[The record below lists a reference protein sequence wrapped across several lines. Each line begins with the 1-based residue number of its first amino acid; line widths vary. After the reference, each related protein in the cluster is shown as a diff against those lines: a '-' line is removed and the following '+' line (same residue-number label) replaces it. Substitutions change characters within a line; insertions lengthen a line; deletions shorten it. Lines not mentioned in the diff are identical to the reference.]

1 MHKPTVKVLNKDIV
15 LVGIDFIEGKDFK
28 EDLVRLLEVHDPD
41 TIGLALCEKRF
52 ETMEGRDQWREKPL
66 LPEYKEGMTGTIIY
80 QAFIDAVR
88 ENLRIFKDV
97 EPEIHIAQLV
107 PLTKDLDVNTEFID
121 MDVTLV
127 LARAMK
133 GMSPS
138 EKLRMVWYF
147 KSSMLSFSEHKKS
160 KTIIH
165 MEMHDDMVDGVL
177 TSISKFA
184 PVSAKKAKGERIEYI
199 SKKILE
205 YSKDGKILAVIPES
219 KLKDIAHEIR
229 MIKKSERIHGEVS
242 GYQHLEEVTKRVYT
256 KALRFVSPLFFI
268 SLAVYLFFFSDV
280 LNIWRAWL
288 YWFLAVGGM
297 AALGASLARGHPLSI
312 ITSFF
317 LAPFMS
323 LTLIGPGWIAGYV
336 ELKVRNPKVSDIK
349 EVTSCGSAN
358 EFLSNNVIKVF
369 MVGIFSNV
377 FTWVG
382 LFIVLPIFIAFIG

>member
-1 MHKPTVKVLNKDIV
+1 MQKPVVRELNKDIV
-15 LVGIDFIEGKDFK
+15 LVGIDFIEGEDFK
-28 EDLVRLLEVHDPD
+28 EDLVRLLEVHKPD
-41 TIGLALCEKRF
+41 TLGLALCEKRF
-52 ETMEGRDQWREKPL
+52 ETMEEREEWRKKPL
-66 LPEYKEGMTGTIIY
+66 LPEYKEGMTSTIIY

-88 ENLRIFKDV
+88 ENIRIFQNV
-97 EPEIHIAQLV
+97 EPETHIAQLV
-107 PLTKDLDVNTEFID
+107 PLTKGLDLNTEFID

-147 KSSMLSFSEHKKS
+147 KASMLSFSEHKKS
-160 KTIIH
+160 KTVID
-165 MEMHDDMVDGVL
+165 MDMHDDMVDGVL
-177 TSISKFA
+177 TSVSKFA
-184 PVSAKKAKGERIEYI
+184 PITAEKAKNERIEYL
-199 SKKILE
+199 SKKVLE
-205 YSKDGKILAVIPES
+205 HSKKGKILAVIPES
-219 KLKDIAHEIR
+219 KLKEVTQKLREI
-229 MIKKSERIHGEVS
+229 KSSERKHGKES

-256 KALRFVSPLFFI
+256 KALRFVSPVFFI

-336 ELKVRNPKVSDIK
+336 ELKVIDPKVSDIK
-349 EVTSCGSAN
+349 EVTSCSSAN

-369 MVGIFSNV
+369 MVGIFANV

-382 LFIVLPIFIAFIG
+382 LFIVLPLFIAFIG

>member
-1 MHKPTVKVLNKDIV
+1 MRKPTVKKLSKDIV
-15 LVGIDFIEGKDFK
+15 LVGIDFMEGEDFTEELARLM
-28 EDLVRLLEVHDPD
+28 EDHEPD

-52 ETMEGRDQWREKPL
+52 ETLEDSYRWSNKPL
-66 LPEYKEGMTGTIIY
+66 LPNYREGMAGTIIY
-80 QAFIDAVR
+80 QSFIDAVR
-88 ENLRIFKDV
+88 ENLRIFKDM
-97 EPEIHIAQLV
+97 EPETHIARLV
-107 PLTKDLDVNTEFID
+107 PFTRDLEVNTEFID

-127 LARAMK
+127 LARAMR

-160 KTIIH
+160 KTVVD
-165 MEMHDDMVDGVL
+165 MDVHDDMVDGVL
-177 TSISKFA
+177 TGISRFA
-184 PVSAKKAKGERIEYI
+184 PVSAEKAKGERTEYI

-205 YSKDGKILAVIPES
+205 YSEDGKILAIIPDS
-219 KLKDIAHEIR
+219 KVNDVARTIREIKR
-229 MIKKSERIHGEVS
+229 EERINGEIS

-256 KALRFVSPLFFI
+256 RALRFVSPVFFI

-297 AALGASLARGHPLSI
+297 AALGATLARGHPLSI
-312 ITSFF
+312 VVSFF

-336 ELKVRNPKVSDIK
+336 ELKIRNPKVSDIK

-382 LFIVLPIFIAFIG
+382 LFIVLPLLIAFVG